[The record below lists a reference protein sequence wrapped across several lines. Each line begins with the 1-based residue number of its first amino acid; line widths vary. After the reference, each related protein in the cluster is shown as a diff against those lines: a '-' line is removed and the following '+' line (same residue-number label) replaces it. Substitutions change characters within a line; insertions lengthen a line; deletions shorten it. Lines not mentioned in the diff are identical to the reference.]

1 MQKILAAHINRWD
14 IEYLILTFSI
24 HFLLADILTTS
35 IAMGELFKYRLGLNE
50 FTSKDERLIRAL
62 LAEFVAIFM
71 LNFFGCMSAT
81 HGTHTMISLTF
92 GFVVFA
98 GIMVSEGGEEKVLLA
113 N

>member
-1 MQKILAAHINRWD
+1 
-14 IEYLILTFSI
+14 
-24 HFLLADILTTS
+24 
-35 IAMGELFKYRLGLNE
+35 MGELFKYRLGFSE

-98 GIMVSEGGEEKVLLA
+98 GIMVSSVSDVVEEEEE
-113 N
+113 

>member
-1 MQKILAAHINRWD
+1 
-14 IEYLILTFSI
+14 
-24 HFLLADILTTS
+24 
-35 IAMGELFKYRLGLNE
+35 MGELFKYRLGFNE
-50 FTSKDERLIRAL
+50 FSSKEESLIRAM

-98 GIMVSEGGEEKVLLA
+98 GIMVSLGSSLF